1 MRDEAAI
8 RARVVGIDPGGTTG
22 LCRFE
27 GKHLEVCEQFDLFE
41 LGDWLSTE
49 LAPEDILVVEA
60 YKLRASSAKTMIG
73 NTFPAP
79 EAIGL
84 IKYWAHTKGKGIHWQ
99 SPAQK
104 EYFSN
109 ERLQLLG
116 LYQRGM
122 PHANDS
128 IRHALYYQSFGLN
141 MSDWL
146 MLISQKNQETE
157 TQF

>member
-27 GKHLEVCEQFDLFE
+27 GSHLDVCKQLDLYE

-60 YKLRASSAKTMIG
+60 YRLRASSAKSMIG
-73 NTFPAP
+73 NSFPAP

-84 IKYWAHTKGKGIHWQ
+84 IKYMAYDRCIPLVMQ

-104 EYFSN
+104 EFFTN
-109 ERLQLLG
+109 ERLKALG
-116 LYQRGM
+116 VYQTGHR
-122 PHANDS
+122 HANDA
-128 IRHALYYQSFGLN
+128 IRHVLYYRAFTLKEEKLLQMIAES
-141 MSDWL
+141 
-146 MLISQKNQETE
+146 
-157 TQF
+157 